1 MHRLY
6 YIALIALIELYV
18 LYYNQ
23 RKKAAFNREYY
34 LVGASLVAQTV
45 KNLPAM
51 LQTWV

>member
-6 YIALIALIELYV
+6 YIALIELYV

-51 LQTWV
+51 QGTQV